1 MGSNQ
6 SSEKKKAPNHTNVSN
21 LTMKR
26 NKSLKRTKSVRGEA
40 GYFLVKFKKKQI
52 KIVNAENVELCAVES
67 IIRYALICFF
77 QTSIS
82 QKKRVKIKILQPKF
96 SCSGKDMITPTIF
109 PRSMV
114 D

>member
-82 QKKRVKIKILQPKF
+82 QKKK
-96 SCSGKDMITPTIF
+96 S
-109 PRSMV
+109 
-114 D
+114 

>member
-82 QKKRVKIKILQPKF
+82 QKKELKSKYYNLSSHAAEK
-96 SCSGKDMITPTIF
+96 T
-109 PRSMV
+109 
-114 D
+114 